1 MSEKT
6 AGLKERKNEEE
17 ENTTFFR
24 TDDVNI
30 ELAVG
35 DGVVAIAMVTCRAD
49 DAVRAEREAVIGRR
63 VAIVRAGVIQ
73 RLLAV
78 ARAKPDGRFRNDRS
92 LV

>member
-30 ELAVG
+30 ELAVC